1 MSDHFPFPEEIRPLE
16 RMSLKYKLAWFFAL
30 WAGSVIGLG
39 IVSYGIKL
47 LLK

>member
-1 MSDHFPFPEEIRPLE
+1 MSDRARLPEQFEPID
-16 RMSLKYKLAWFFAL
+16 RMTLTYKLAWFFAL

-39 IVSYGIKL
+39 IVGYGIKI